1 MDTFFVSASEIC
13 LFQGRKSTVENYF
26 RLQFSQVIVQLFLV
40 KIEKVTPALAWKILT
55 EGGTFFYPV
64 FKMNALMFQDK
75 RIYPQQELKSGQYFM
90 FGAHLF
96 KFENEAI
103 WKCKILG
110 TQEIVTAYALSS
122 GLMPVDLRLV
132 KVLYLN
138 KVLALEWVFDEENL
152 KQEFYLPVF
161 DDEYLKL
168 RHSKGGICGP
178 LEFGYQ
184 EFSCGEIYRHN
195 DEIWMA
201 KVNDKGWVELVLSPL
216 SVVKS

>member
-138 KVLALEWVFDEENL
+138 KVLRKTLSKSFICRCLMMNILNSGTL
-152 KQEFYLPVF
+152 KAEFAVHWSLGIKNFLAERSIVIMTKF
-161 DDEYLKL
+161 GWLK
-168 RHSKGGICGP
+168 
-178 LEFGYQ
+178 
-184 EFSCGEIYRHN
+184 
-195 DEIWMA
+195 
-201 KVNDKGWVELVLSPL
+201 
-216 SVVKS
+216 